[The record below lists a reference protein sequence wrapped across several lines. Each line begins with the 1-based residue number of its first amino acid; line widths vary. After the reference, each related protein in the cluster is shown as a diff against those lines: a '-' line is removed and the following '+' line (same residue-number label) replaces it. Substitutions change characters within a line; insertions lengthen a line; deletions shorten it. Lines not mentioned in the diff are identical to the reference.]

1 MTLGIKSIAEC
12 RAYAAQHPDFLSQT
26 QAVCLK
32 HVEDLQQRIPRA
44 EAGAIFGSVREQ
56 VRILGFPAAEME
68 CCGSFRRGKAYCGDV
83 DVLIC
88 SAHESL
94 EENRR
99 FMKQLVRRLHDH
111 GGWGA
116 PLRITTNY
124 QPPTEEER
132 EGYPPPH
139 CAVAISP
146 DHFFRS

>member
-44 EAGAIFGSVREQ
+44 EAEAIFDSVREQ
-56 VRILGFPAAEME
+56 VRILGFPAAEIE
-68 CCGSFRRGKAYCGDV
+68 CCGSFRRGKAHCGDV

-94 EENRR
+94 EKNRR
-99 FMKQLVRRLHDH
+99 FLKRLVRHLHDH
-111 GGWGA
+111 GGADGA
-116 PLRITTNY
+116 GLLTADLQRYRRRVLGRRKTP
-124 QPPTEEER
+124 
-132 EGYPPPH
+132 
-139 CAVAISP
+139 
-146 DHFFRS
+146 